1 MNLNIS
7 LIQNL
12 NLFKYIMEPLFIIY
26 ELKTF
31 FIRGNLLPIHFI
43 AALVDPIKFN
53 LIMIHFLSLFELTY
67 FISIEV
73 FFPIL

>member
-26 ELKTF
+26 ELKPF

-43 AALVDPIKFN
+43 AALVDPIKFH